1 MSRPGW
7 YSPGPPCPVPTPKVN
22 SPALTPKVNS
32 PALSDHARDPKQP
45 KVCDDHFAVVIE
57 DVLGFEIF
65 VHDALG
71 VEIAHT
77 LGDRELQV
85 SGAGPRLGR
94 QLEALPKSA
103 QAIFRTL
110 HGRMVSMVPMR
121 KPSLREGK
129 SLAPGH
135 TAVKEHG

>member
-1 MSRPGW
+1 M
-7 YSPGPPCPVPTPKVN
+7 
-22 SPALTPKVNS
+22 
-32 PALSDHARDPKQP
+32 
-45 KVCDDHFAVVIE
+45 
-57 DVLGFEIF
+57 
-65 VHDALG
+65 HDALG